1 MANMQR
7 RRRATREE
15 LNQGEAE
22 MQQAQERV
30 QREAE
35 VRGELPLEDQQSV
48 GGGRD
53 QGAEGVSA
61 PPIEDGSLENS
72 QGTPKAS

>member
-7 RRRATREE
+7 RRKATREE

-22 MQQAQERV
+22 MQQAQERM

-48 GGGRD
+48 GGGRG
-53 QGAEGVSA
+53 QGAEVHH
-61 PPIEDGSLENS
+61 
-72 QGTPKAS
+72 Q